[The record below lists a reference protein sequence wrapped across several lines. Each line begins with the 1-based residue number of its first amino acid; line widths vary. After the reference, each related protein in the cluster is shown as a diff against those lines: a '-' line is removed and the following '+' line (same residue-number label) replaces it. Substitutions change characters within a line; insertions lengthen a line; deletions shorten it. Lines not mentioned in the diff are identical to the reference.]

1 MSPVRNAMRLVN
13 GIERDVHIIQDG
25 NVLLLGQALRR
36 HVEKLRHAG
45 FQVCGHFG
53 DLSLVQ

>member
-1 MSPVRNAMRLVN
+1 MRLVN